1 MKSIM
6 GITDVLCQAL
16 QKQDQD
22 VVNAMDLVRSTK
34 RLIQD
39 LRDDGWD
46 ELFSNVTSFCE
57 RHDIEIPDLDDG
69 HSTTRFG
76 RSRLEENQVQ

>member
-1 MKSIM
+1 M
-6 GITDVLCQAL
+6 GKTDVLCQAL

-46 ELFSNVTSFCE
+46 ELFSNVTSFCQ
-57 RHDIEIPDLDDG
+57 RHDIEIPDLMMFIQQQDLVAPVWKKI
-69 HSTTRFG
+69 R
-76 RSRLEENQVQ
+76 